1 MAVLSRLRPPPSR
14 GSAVQI
20 AGNLRAPR
28 FGAFCGLPRPLLRA
42 TTAKVAGQEI
52 QGAQSAQDAA
62 AAWQRVHADPNI
74 QYAPVDLVI
83 APIKT
88 PEWLLALERIFRAVF
103 EPVGRALGLSWP
115 VLQWLLL
122 GLVVSLIAYA
132 LWRLSEPLRHG
143 WRPRRA
149 GGNQDEAEWQP
160 DSAEAL
166 ALLEDAD
173 RLAAAGRFDEAA
185 RLLLQRSVQQ
195 IAAARPDWIGRAST
209 AREIGAIGA
218 LPERARN
225 AFGLIAARVERSLF
239 ALRALDAADWQAARG
254 AYAEFA
260 LERLPAGTSR

>member
-20 AGNLRAPR
+20 GGNLHAPR
-28 FGAFCGLPRPLLRA
+28 FAAFCGLPRPLLRA
-42 TTAKVAGQEI
+42 TTAKVPGQEI

-62 AAWQRVHADPNI
+62 AAWQQIHADPTI

-83 APIKT
+83 APVKT
-88 PEWLLALERIFRAVF
+88 PEWLLALERMLRAIF
-103 EPVGRALGLSWP
+103 EPLGRALGLSWP
-115 VLQWLLL
+115 VLKWVLL
-122 GLVVSLIAYA
+122 GLAVSLIAYA
-132 LWRLSEPLRHG
+132 VWRFSEPLRHG
-143 WRPRRA
+143 WRRQRA
-149 GGNQDEAEWQP
+149 GGGQDEAGWQP
-160 DSAEAL
+160 DSAAAL

-173 RLAAAGRFDEAA
+173 RLAAAGRYDEAA

-218 LPERARN
+218 LPERARS

-260 LERLPAGTSR
+260 LERLPAGIAR